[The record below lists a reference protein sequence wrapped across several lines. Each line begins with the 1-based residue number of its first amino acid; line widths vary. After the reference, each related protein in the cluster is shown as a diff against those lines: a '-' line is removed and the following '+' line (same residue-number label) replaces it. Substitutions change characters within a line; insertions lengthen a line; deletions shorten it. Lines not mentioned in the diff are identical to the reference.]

1 MYDFERGDIVYIRDF
16 PFGKPTRIYGK
27 VVGILHGEYY
37 NILLTN
43 GMNQGTII
51 AYQSYQLIR
60 QKDVP
65 REIREDKERQSPNN
79 KIIQR

>member
-43 GMNQGTII
+43 GLNQGTII
-51 AYQSYQLIR
+51 AYNSYQLIR
-60 QKDVP
+60 KKDVP
-65 REIREDKERQSPNN
+65 REIREDKKQEQVNN
-79 KIIQR
+79 ETLQ

>member
-16 PFGKPTRIYGK
+16 PFGKPTRIFGK

-43 GMNQGTII
+43 GLNQDTII
-51 AYQSYQLIR
+51 AYKSYQLIR
-60 QKDVP
+60 EKDVP
-65 REIREDKERQSPNN
+65 REIKENKERTRPDN
-79 KIIQR
+79 KTLQ

>member
-27 VVGILHGEYY
+27 VVGVLHGEYY

-43 GMNQGTII
+43 GLNQGTII

-60 QKDVP
+60 KKDVP
-65 REIREDKERQSPNN
+65 REIREDKERKPTENN
-79 KIIQR
+79 TLQ

>member
-43 GMNQGTII
+43 GLNQGTII
-51 AYQSYQLIR
+51 AYNSYQLIR
-60 QKDVP
+60 KKDVP
-65 REIREDKERQSPNN
+65 REIRENKEGKQVDDETL
-79 KIIQR
+79 Q

>member
-16 PFGKPTRIYGK
+16 PFGKPTRIHGK

-43 GMNQGTII
+43 GLNQYTIV

-60 QKDVP
+60 EKDVP
-65 REIREDKERQSPNN
+65 SEIRKDKERQHTEN
-79 KIIQR
+79 KILQ

>member
-16 PFGKPTRIYGK
+16 PFGKPTRIHGK

-43 GMNQGTII
+43 GLNQDTII

-60 QKDVP
+60 KKDVP
-65 REIREDKERQSPNN
+65 REIREDKEWKQADNETL
-79 KIIQR
+79 Q

>member
-60 QKDVP
+60 KKDVP
-65 REIREDKERQSPNN
+65 REIREDKEWKQANN
-79 KIIQR
+79 KTLQ

>member
-16 PFGKPTRIYGK
+16 PFGKPTRINGK

-43 GMNQGTII
+43 GLNQGTII

-60 QKDVP
+60 KKDVP
-65 REIREDKERQSPNN
+65 REIRENKEGKPSDN
-79 KIIQR
+79 KTLQ

>member
-43 GMNQGTII
+43 GLNQDTII

-60 QKDVP
+60 EKDVP
-65 REIREDKERQSPNN
+65 REIREKKKRKQVDN
-79 KIIQR
+79 KTLQ

>member
-43 GMNQGTII
+43 GLNQGTII
-51 AYQSYQLIR
+51 AYKSYQLIR
-60 QKDVP
+60 EKDVP
-65 REIREDKERQSPNN
+65 REIKEDKKRKQADDETL
-79 KIIQR
+79 

>member
-27 VVGILHGEYY
+27 VVGVLHGEYY

-43 GMNQGTII
+43 GLNQGTII

-60 QKDVP
+60 KKDVP
-65 REIREDKERQSPNN
+65 REIREDKERKQVDN
-79 KIIQR
+79 KTLH